1 MLNLREPSHSLHF
14 KLSYYTD
21 CFNLYTC
28 VQAVELC
35 YDTVFTN
42 AGQCCCAASRTF
54 VHEAIYDKCV
64 TSR

>member
-1 MLNLREPSHSLHF
+1 MFDDVEDLDQVHSLVF
-14 KLSYYTD
+14 TLTN
-21 CFNLYTC
+21 CFNPYTS